1 MFKRIILEDWTVV
14 MPIIAFFFTAG
25 VFAYTTIR
33 AMKLSKTRTEE
44 LANLPLNDSPQDHP
58 HNP

>member
-1 MFKRIILEDWTVV
+1 MFKRLILEDWTVV
-14 MPIIAFFFTAG
+14 MPIIAFFFTAS

-33 AMKLSKTRTEE
+33 ALNLSKGRSEE
-44 LANLPLNDSPQDHP
+44 LANLPLNDSPQDRS